1 MSRQIPTD
9 KPLNDE
15 DRAYLLMRGDEARV
29 NWFDTTYPADAEEA
43 DAADQDAEE
52 DEEETPDLDDEE
64 DDDEVDDP
72 GYEEWS
78 IADLKAEIEDRNKKA
93 GDSPMSV
100 TGVKA
105 DLAKRLRE
113 DDAAKE

>member
-29 NWFDTTYPADAEEA
+29 NWFDTTYPSETEEPEELAE
-43 DAADQDAEE
+43 DE
-52 DEEETPDLDDEE
+52 DEEETPDLDDED